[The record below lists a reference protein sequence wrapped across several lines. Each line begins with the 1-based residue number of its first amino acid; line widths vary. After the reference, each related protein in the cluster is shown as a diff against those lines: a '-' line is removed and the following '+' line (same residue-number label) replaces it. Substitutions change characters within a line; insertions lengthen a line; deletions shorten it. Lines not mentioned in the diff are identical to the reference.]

1 MTYKPRNRNEPTQD
15 APKSTARWFDD
26 RRDEGPSNRCGFEPE
41 RWAIRKGA
49 N

>member
-1 MTYKPRNRNEPTQD
+1 MTYNPRNRNHPTHE
-15 APKSTARWFDD
+15 APKSTARWFD
-26 RRDEGPSNRCGFEPE
+26 NRKNMQAKPCGFEPE